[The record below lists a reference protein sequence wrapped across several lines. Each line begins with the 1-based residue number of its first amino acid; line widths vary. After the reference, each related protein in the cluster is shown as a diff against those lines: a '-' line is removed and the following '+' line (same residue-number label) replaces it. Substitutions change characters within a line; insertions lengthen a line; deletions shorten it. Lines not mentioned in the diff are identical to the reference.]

1 MNFKWKEYVAIV
13 AVGAIGISAILYTQ
27 THEGFQPNS
36 QLAAVSQSPTCKS
49 APTLTD
55 PIYVPSSQGTIIKD
69 TRVAYFIPANKNFS
83 VVSVPP
89 GVAKVGAFV
98 DENKKPVAGVQVF
111 ARTEPGIYNACVKST
126 DADSLG
132 TVYRIP
138 IIVVPSTL
146 VLFVPGIGTQKG
158 QTDLGNI
165 SNIYDQFK
173 DLRKKIFIGKKNAE
187 DSLNIAD
194 IEMFT
199 YDGLTTLNATAAN
212 ELNSYLSSALQ
223 KNQIDRLILISVSVG
238 EQVSRNAV
246 LRATDDVKKL
256 WKTANIF
263 AIHPVI
269 GGVDYSNW
277 LTFKV
282 PGITL
287 VPVVKR
293 INELN
298 PSDQNGHQRWLY
310 SQTTVAQFNSS
321 ISNYHVYEVAGSPAE
336 NADPLLRGLFNC
348 WSKNS
353 VDRAF
358 CFKDWRDNY
367 LRAIPNDT
375 VEYYIGGHKPNAHDG
390 VQQEVLNGS
399 YSSGLDMH
407 TVLLSYM
414 PLIHDRILADVTKDF
429 ETVAWQPKE
438 VTPEFSDFKVTIVP
452 GKNGKVI
459 VTAASPEQV
468 KNFAELTNTAL
479 SIGIYVQGKAV
490 ATGEKL
496 PLSVELDAAVA
507 ADPSLKAVAYYKF
520 NNNNSQI
527 SFNAEVKA
535 QPSVV
540 LRMSATD
547 VSTTDSI
554 TLEAIAGKKGD
565 FTDLPASSKLSVGFY
580 VDGSKTAVPS
590 IIGTQLDYKPS
601 VNVSALTQKS
611 GKHSIVA
618 KVYVKNK
625 DGSQQEYTS
634 NAVEV
639 HVTNWSDEVVGYF
652 ESTSTRT
659 NCKKKQINITFN
671 NIIQSGYTE
680 VNSGICANNK
690 IVIPDLSKVPEGYYL
705 VLFLNPAT
713 YETVS
718 KANIYVLID
727 GSDTRKNTGS
737 LSVDGKQIIRD
748 DPRAN
753 GVTDLQI
760 MFLPQAE
767 FEKRQKNDSVACP
780 QGQKLFRLRCLGSE
794 KNVCDVSALALR
806 AKNNTC
812 KVDEI

>member
-1 MNFKWKEYVAIV
+1 MV
-13 AVGAIGISAILYTQ
+13 VGVIGISAILYTQ
-27 THEGFQPNS
+27 THEGFQSNF

-55 PIYVPSSQGTIIKD
+55 PVYVPSSQGTIIKD
-69 TRVAYFIPANKNFS
+69 NRLAYFIPANKNFS
-83 VVSVPP
+83 VVSMPS

-146 VLFVPGIGTQKG
+146 FLFVPGVGTVKG
-158 QTDLGNI
+158 QTDLSDQTYLYNI
-165 SNIYDQFK
+165 VNK
-173 DLRKKIFIGKKNAE
+173 ELRKKMFVNAADPVNSLYIAGIELFTWDSWQTLNQDAAAQLNEFIGQLTYENRYKRMIVIAR
-187 DSLNIAD
+187 SL
-194 IEMFT
+194 
-199 YDGLTTLNATAAN
+199 GG
-212 ELNSYLSSALQ
+212 
-223 KNQIDRLILISVSVG
+223 QITING
-238 EQVSRNAV
+238 A
-246 LRATDDVKKL
+246 LRAPVETAQL
-256 WKTANIF
+256 WKTADIYGLD
-263 AIHPVI
+263 PLI
-269 GGVDYSNW
+269 GGADTANTT
-277 LTFKV
+277 TFMP
-282 PGITL
+282 PGINL
-287 VPVVKR
+287 LSPVLNRVK
-293 INELN
+293 ELN
-298 PSDQNGHQRWLY
+298 PSGAHQQWLFSKSTLDTFFNSIRSFHLFEVSGSPSRY
-310 SQTTVAQFNSS
+310 GDPQFNGLWACF
-321 ISNYHVYEVAGSPAE
+321 SNQTGIDKA
-336 NADPLLRGLFNC
+336 ADNVIC
-348 WSKNS
+348 AANTK
-353 VDRAF
+353 
-358 CFKDWRDNY
+358 WRDNY
-367 LRAIPNDT
+367 LRFATRADT
-375 VEYYIGGHKPNAHDG
+375 TEFYQSGHKTADHG
-390 VQQEVLNGS
+390 IKQEQLN
-399 YSSGLDMH
+399 SSANLSLGAH
-407 TVLLSYM
+407 TVLTEYE
-414 PLIHDRILADVTKDF
+414 PLIRGKIVADITKGLSA
-429 ETVAWQPKE
+429 EAWQPKE

-468 KNFAELTNTAL
+468 KNFADLTVGAL

-490 ATGEKL
+490 ATSQTL
-496 PLSVELDAAVA
+496 PLSVELDSVTA
-507 ADPSLKAVAYYKF
+507 ADPSLKAVAYFKYKDG
-520 NNNNSQI
+520 SQI
-527 SFNAEVKA
+527 SFNADVKA

-540 LRMSATD
+540 LRISKTE
-547 VSTTDSI
+547 VSSEDSI

-565 FTDLPASSKLSVGFY
+565 FTDLPSGSKLSVGFY
-580 VDGSKTAVPS
+580 VDGGKTAVPS

-601 VNVSALTQKS
+601 VTVSALTQKS

-625 DGSQQEYTS
+625 DGSQQEYAS

-705 VLFLNPAT
+705 VLFLNPVSYAN
-713 YETVS
+713 VS

-737 LSVDGKQIIRD
+737 YSVDGKQIIRD

-767 FEKRQKNDSVACP
+767 FERRQKNDSVACP
-780 QGQKLFRLRCLGSE
+780 QGQRLFKLTCIGSV

-806 AKNNTC
+806 TKNNQC